1 MISGIIVIPAFNEMD
16 SLPQLL
22 GELAPELTSSDMI
35 IVVDDSNP
43 ASATMT
49 EERCRTVVVN
59 AECQITFIKSASKGG
74 RGGAV
79 RRGFVYAINTCPNA
93 HKFLECDADG
103 SHRANDILGIYES
116 DSISDLLVGS
126 RYLQSSKIIG
136 WSFSRRLQSR
146 LLNALIPRILRLP
159 LTDITNGL
167 RRYSRRAVEELLSFA
182 PKSSGFIYLSEQAV
196 IVHQSQLT
204 IEEVPIIFAERRA
217 GVSSVTSSELRQSLV
232 GLLNISRHRKQLGTA
247 RTE

>member
-22 GELAPELTSSDMI
+22 GELVPELTSRDMI

-59 AECQITFIKSASKGG
+59 AECQITFIKSATKGG

-79 RRGFVYAINTCPNA
+79 RRGFVYALNTCPNA

-103 SHRANDILGIYES
+103 SHRASDILSIYKS
-116 DSISDLLVGS
+116 DSITDLLVGS
-126 RYLQSSKIIG
+126 RYLPSSRIIG
-136 WSFSRRLQSR
+136 WSFSQRFQSR
-146 LLNALIPRILRLP
+146 VLNTLIPWILKLP
-159 LTDITNGL
+159 LTDVTNGL
-167 RRYSRRAVEELLSFA
+167 RRYSRRAVEELLLFD

-204 IEEVPIIFAERRA
+204 VNEVPIVFAERRA
-217 GVSSVTSSELRQSLV
+217 GVSSVTSSELWQSLV
-232 GLLNISRHRKQLGTA
+232 GLVNIFRHRRQLGTA
-247 RTE
+247 RTD